1 MEREVAATSSR
12 WYRGIDILANN
23 LFFIDNEVAAS
34 FQLQIAPVALIADQT
49 LVPATQLLS

>member
-12 WYRGIDILANN
+12 WYRGLDILANN